1 MGDGWP
7 RLLPQD
13 LAELEVEEAAMKAEA
28 GYTPLGDQWRQCSVE
43 LDAGWE
49 MCDSAGDSSD

>member
-1 MGDGWP
+1 MADGWP

-13 LAELEVEEAAMKAEA
+13 LVELEEEEAAMKAEA
-28 GYTPLGDQWRQCSVE
+28 SYTPSWDKLRHRGVE

-49 MCDSAGDSSD
+49 LHDSVGDSSD